1 MDEQQF
7 ERLFET
13 IKSDSSLLSDIN
25 IDELLGSVEDD
36 NNDLENKTLQE
47 ILENNIQVLD
57 SLELTE
63 DQKEKY
69 ISKLADYKYIDN
81 LYQLNKGKYIRWINK
96 QNKLTNG
103 AIVLEIIFNDNGT
116 NIMCKNTQHRCLQL
130 KFDDCTIFQKLS
142 YQEQVILMAYEYLQ
156 KKE

>member
-1 MDEQQF
+1 MDEQEF
-7 ERLFET
+7 EKLFEN
-13 IKSDSSLLSDIN
+13 IKNNSSLLSDIN
-25 IDELLGSVEDD
+25 IDELLNSVEDD
-36 NNDLENKTLQE
+36 NNDLENKTLKE
-47 ILENNIQVLD
+47 ILENNIEILD
-57 SLELTE
+57 SLELNK
-63 DQKEKY
+63 DIKEKY

-103 AIVLEIIFNDNGT
+103 AIVLDIIFNDNGT

-156 KKE
+156 KK